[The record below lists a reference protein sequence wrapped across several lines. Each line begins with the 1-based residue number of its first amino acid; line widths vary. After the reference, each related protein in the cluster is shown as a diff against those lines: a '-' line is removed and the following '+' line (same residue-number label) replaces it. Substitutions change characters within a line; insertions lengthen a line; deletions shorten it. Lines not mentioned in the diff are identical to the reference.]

1 MPSKAVG
8 RLVQQGISHYSIHSP
23 NHRIFYGQQLQRP
36 SFLYTGKCPLEWA
49 KTFLPL
55 VKDCEHREDYEA
67 AQATSDAIMEFLNQF
82 LPADQQLNKETDILK
97 LPEYKEIVIY
107 WHISY

>member
-1 MPSKAVG
+1 MPFDKKYYKQIKAFVAE
-8 RLVQQGISHYSIHSP
+8 
-23 NHRIFYGQQLQRP
+23 QLQQP
-36 SFLYTGKCPLEWA
+36 SFLYTGKCPFEWA

-82 LPADQQLNKETDILK
+82 LPADQQLTKEKDILK
-97 LPEYKEIVIY
+97 LPEYKEIIIY
-107 WHISY
+107 GHISY